1 MPTLAQ
7 YTAFHTLIET
17 GNFTETGLK
26 LNLTQSSI
34 THAINN
40 LEKELDLSLIIRNR
54 NNIILTSDGK
64 MVYEHV
70 SKMLQEQQKLENTV
84 ANLKNLIGGTIT
96 VGVLPSISLVLLPKV
111 LSYFE
116 QHYPDVTIR
125 LMEGDYDQI
134 ENWLRHG
141 VVDIGFIAKPA
152 SENVV
157 FHFIFEDVLQCIMA
171 KEHPLATE
179 KHLTLNQLKNERWIM
194 PKQNIDRDVLRIL
207 SEHNIDPDVVYELSV
222 DQAILTMVTENLGIS
237 IVPKSILH
245 HAPADLVQKNF
256 SEHYV
261 RTVGIAHKRNT
272 YPSPA
277 AMKFVEIC
285 NILAEDFSNED

>member
-7 YTAFHTLIET
+7 YIALHTLIET

-34 THAINN
+34 THAMNN

-54 NNIILTSDGK
+54 NNVILTSNGK

-70 SKMLQEQQKLENTV
+70 SKILQEQQKLENTV

-116 QHYPDVTIR
+116 QHYPEVTIR

-134 ENWLRHG
+134 ENWLQHG
-141 VVDIGFIAKPA
+141 VVDIGFIAKPV
-152 SENVV
+152 SENLV
-157 FHFIFEDVLQCIMA
+157 FDRIFQDELLCIMA
-171 KEHPLATE
+171 KNHPLAAVE
-179 KHLTLNQLKNERWIM
+179 HLTLNQLKDERWIM

-207 SEHNIDPDVVYELSV
+207 SEHKIEPNVVYELSV
-222 DQAILTMVTENLGIS
+222 DQAILTMVSENLGIS
-237 IVPKSILH
+237 IVPKSILL
-245 HAPADLVQKNF
+245 HAPADLIQKSF
-256 SEHYV
+256 SKHYA

-285 NILAEDFSNED
+285 QLFAAGL

>member
-7 YTAFHTLIET
+7 YIALHTLIET

-34 THAINN
+34 THAMNN

-54 NNIILTSDGK
+54 NNVILTSNGK
-64 MVYEHV
+64 MVYDHV
-70 SKMLQEQQKLENTV
+70 SKILQEQQKLDNTV
-84 ANLKNLIGGTIT
+84 ANLKKLISGTIT
-96 VGVLPSISLVLLPKV
+96 VGVLPSVSLVLLPKV

-116 QHYPDVTIR
+116 QHYPDVTIQ
-125 LMEGDYDQI
+125 LKEGDYDQI
-134 ENWLRHG
+134 ENWLQHG
-141 VVDIGFIAKPA
+141 VVDIGFLAEPV
-152 SENVV
+152 SENLI
-157 FHFIFEDVLQCIMA
+157 FDFIFEDQLLCIMA
-171 KEHPLATE
+171 KDHPLASE
-179 KHLTLNQLKNERWIM
+179 EHLTLNQLQDERWIM

-207 SEHNIDPDVVYELSV
+207 SKHKIIPNIVYELSV
-222 DQAILTMVTENLGIS
+222 DQAILTMVTENLGVS

-245 HAPADLVQKNF
+245 HAPADLIQKNF
-256 SEHYV
+256 TEHYA

-277 AMKFVEIC
+277 AMKFVETC
-285 NILAEDFSNED
+285 EKLAENFPINN

>member
-7 YTAFHTLIET
+7 YIALHTLIET
-17 GNFTETGLK
+17 GNFTETGQK

-34 THAINN
+34 THAMNN

-54 NNIILTSDGK
+54 NNIILTSNGK

-70 SKMLQEQQKLENTV
+70 SKILQEQQKLENTV
-84 ANLKNLIGGTIT
+84 ANLKKLIGGTIT

-116 QHYPDVTIR
+116 EHHPDVTIQ

-134 ENWLRHG
+134 ENWLQHG
-141 VVDIGFIAKPA
+141 VVDIGFLAEPV
-152 SENVV
+152 SENLV
-157 FHFIFEDVLQCIMA
+157 FDFIFEDELLCIMA
-171 KEHPLATE
+171 KDHPLAAE
-179 KHLTLNQLKNERWIM
+179 ENLVLKQLKDERWIM

-207 SEHNIDPDVVYELSV
+207 SKHDITPNVVYELSV
-222 DQAILTMVTENLGIS
+222 DQAILTMVTENLGVS
-237 IVPKSILH
+237 IVPESILL
-245 HAPADLVQKNF
+245 HAPANLVQKKF
-256 SEHYV
+256 SEHYA

-285 NILAEDFSNED
+285 KILAEDFPNKD

>member
-54 NNIILTSDGK
+54 NNIVLTSDGK
-64 MVYEHV
+64 AVYAHV

-157 FHFIFEDVLQCIMA
+157 FHFIFEDVLRCIMA
-171 KEHPLATE
+171 KEHPLASE
-179 KHLTLNQLKNERWIM
+179 EHLTLNQLKDERWIM

-207 SEHNIDPDVVYELSV
+207 SEHKIDPDVVYELSV

-245 HAPADLVQKNF
+245 HAPANLVQKNF
-256 SEHYV
+256 SEHYA

-277 AMKFVEIC
+277 AMKFIEIC
-285 NILAEDFSNED
+285 NRLAEDFSNEN